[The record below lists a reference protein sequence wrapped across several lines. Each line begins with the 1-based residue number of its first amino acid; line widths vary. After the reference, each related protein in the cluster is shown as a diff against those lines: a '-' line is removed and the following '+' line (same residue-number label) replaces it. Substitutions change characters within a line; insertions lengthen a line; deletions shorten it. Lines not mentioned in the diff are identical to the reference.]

1 MKEYEFVNLRHRPE
15 LMEEAAAWFH
25 DKWGVPKDTYLECM
39 KAYLMNE
46 TEYGWYLCLDR
57 DHIAGGL
64 GVTAN
69 GSWCKFKALLRQ
81 SIVPVSTSCFG
92 ISKIFGSNP
101 EGCSRPPHDATSPV
115 CPYM

>member
-69 GSWCKFKALLRQ
+69 GSWCKFKPL
-81 SIVPVSTSCFG
+81 
-92 ISKIFGSNP
+92 
-101 EGCSRPPHDATSPV
+101 
-115 CPYM
+115 